1 MKDIPIKYK
10 YDTNV
15 IFTLIDKYKE
25 NNNKIDEIIKS
36 CNYKWIN
43 LIIDNYINDKNVMIS
58 IIRDGR
64 LGFEQQKRL
73 LIKYPDMINES
84 NLIVKFFLI

>member
-1 MKDIPIKYK
+1 MLNLIEKFIVINKIKIGKITSLKDIPIKYK
-10 YDTNV
+10 DDTNV

-43 LIIDNYINDKNVMIS
+43 LI
-58 IIRDGR
+58 R
-64 LGFEQQKRL
+64 
-73 LIKYPDMINES
+73 
-84 NLIVKFFLI
+84 